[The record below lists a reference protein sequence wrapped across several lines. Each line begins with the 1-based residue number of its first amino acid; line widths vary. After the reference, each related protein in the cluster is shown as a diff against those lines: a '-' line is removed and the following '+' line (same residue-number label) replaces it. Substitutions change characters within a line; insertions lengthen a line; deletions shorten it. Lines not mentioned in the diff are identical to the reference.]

1 VLTGDLLQPT
11 DYVIPCFFGAGANWK
26 LHPEQGV
33 ILNSQLLVFICN
45 VGDKEEELMH
55 YWFNK
60 SSKYIRVMKSS
71 GELCT
76 VDARNVAKLLHL

>member
-1 VLTGDLLQPT
+1 MLTGDLLQPT
-11 DYVIPCFFGAGANWK
+11 GYVIPCFFGTGANWK
-26 LHPEQGV
+26 LQPEQGV
-33 ILNSQLLVFICN
+33 ILNNQLLVFICN
-45 VGDKEEELMH
+45 VGDKDEELMH

-76 VDARNVAKLLHL
+76 VDARNVAKL